1 MRNFE
6 YLQPKTIEEASI
18 MLAKQGSTGLPYA
31 GGTDALGL
39 MKDNIISPEKVVNLK
54 HLPGMTTKKYTPGE
68 GLRLGALV
76 TVAEVAA
83 DQTIENVY
91 PVLSEAANEVA
102 SPQLRNVGTVGG
114 NICQRPRCWYFR
126 SDEFH
131 CLRKGGDMCY
141 AFEGQNKYHCIVG
154 GGPCYI
160 VHPSDLAVAL
170 LTLNAN
176 VTIFDGNKSRAVPIS
191 EFFVLPEKDYTVE
204 NILKPGEIVTE
215 ITIPDLPKGT
225 KSGYIKM
232 KERDVWD
239 FAIVSV
245 GAVVPPPGV
254 KSTEQLLGEKRIAF
268 GGIAPI
274 PWFAQDLNKQL
285 NQTSLTADAIEKL
298 TAASLSNASPLS
310 KNRYKVPLARN
321 LTRQL
326 LNRLVV

>member
-6 YLQPKTIEEASI
+6 YLQPKTIEEASG
-18 MLAKQGSTGLPYA
+18 MLAQQNGTGLPYA

-39 MKDNIISPEKVVNLK
+39 MKDNIIAPEQVVNLK
-54 HLPGMTTKKYTPGE
+54 RLPGMTTKKYIPQE

-76 TVAEVAA
+76 TVADLAA
-83 DQTIENVY
+83 DQTIAEAY

-126 SDEFH
+126 SEEFD
-131 CLRKGGDMCY
+131 CLRKGGDLCY
-141 AFEGQNKYHCIVG
+141 AADGQNKYHCIVG

-170 LTLNAN
+170 LALNASVKIFN
-176 VTIFDGNKSRAVPIS
+176 GNDTRVTSLS
-191 EFFVLPEKDYTVE
+191 EFFVLPETDYTVE

-215 ITIPDLPKGT
+215 IIVPDLPKGT
-225 KSGYIKM
+225 KSGYLKM

-239 FAIVSV
+239 FAVVSV
-245 GAVVPPPGV
+245 AAVLPP
-254 KSTEQLLGEKRIAF
+254 SATQTTDQMIGEKRIAL

-274 PWFAQDLNKQL
+274 PWLAADFNEQLNK
-285 NQTSLTADAIEKL
+285 TKL
-298 TAASLSNASPLS
+298 SQDNIDNLMGGMLPGATPLA
-310 KNRYKVPLARN
+310 KNGYKVPLAQN
-321 LTRQL
+321 LTRQIL
-326 LNRLVV
+326 RRLIA